1 MPNTNN
7 RHATTFSGLASM
19 REDISRPL
27 AWKKWKGDV
36 LDICFETPCLL
47 SCLYS
52 VVACEDLFG
61 IDVIVPL
68 DPGDAVTENPAVLY
82 NHKKRADKFEKFEN
96 DVKELRS
103 HFLQL
108 PADLL
113 NPLQQRGSLRHCT
126 VKMMFS
132 AIDERL
138 AALVQ
143 ADYDSI
149 ESRLAVMWDPSVDT
163 EAFLSK
169 KLALFEDLED
179 ANQAKSSLDKVNII
193 IKCLPLNHFQRCIE
207 AFFEKYVSVA
217 KQSVKRLCR
226 HVIQYA
232 TNVLPRAT
240 RGTALLAVGERS
252 AESSDEAI
260 DRRVAAALEARLGP
274 RAGAGDN
281 KERRYCWTHGPCNHL
296 SKDCFSPAIGHKNEA
311 TFAKKLGG
319 AEEFTSYRKEK
330 SSEERGKKR
339 KKNA

>member
-1 MPNTNN
+1 MMRNTSRN
-7 RHATTFSGLASM
+7 ATTFSGLAAM

-27 AWKKWKGDV
+27 AWKKWKADV
-36 LDICFETPCLL
+36 LDICFETPWLL
-47 SCLYS
+47 TCLYS
-52 VVACEDLFG
+52 LADCEELFG

-82 NHKKRADKFEKFEN
+82 NHKKRADKFEKYES

-126 VKMMFS
+126 VKMMFT

-138 AALVQ
+138 SELVQ

-149 ESRLAVMWDPSVDT
+149 ESRLATMWDPSVDI
-163 EAFLSK
+163 EAFLSRK
-169 KLALFEDLED
+169 VALFEDLED
-179 ANQAKSSLDKVNII
+179 AGQPKASLEKVNII
-193 IKCLPLNHFQRCIE
+193 IKCLPSIQFQRCVE
-207 AFFEKYVSVA
+207 AFFEKFVSVA
-217 KQSVKRLCR
+217 KQTVKRLCK

-240 RGTALLAVGERS
+240 RGTALLAVGEQRV
-252 AESSDEAI
+252 ESSDEAI

-296 SKDCFSPAIGHKNEA
+296 SKDCFSPAIGHKIEA
-311 TFAKKLGG
+311 TSAKKLGG